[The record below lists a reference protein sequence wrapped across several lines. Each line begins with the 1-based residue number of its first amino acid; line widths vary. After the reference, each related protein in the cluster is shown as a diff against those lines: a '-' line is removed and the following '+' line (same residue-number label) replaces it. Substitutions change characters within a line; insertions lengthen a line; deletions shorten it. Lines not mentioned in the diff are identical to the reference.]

1 MLFDLYR
8 FPIGHNISLID
19 VLCFTNSN
27 SVAGKQALIH
37 RRQDNTMNDTLIL
50 LLPAIPATIA
60 YNLAR
65 DRSELVRQIGS
76 VVIWGTGVLMLRV
89 IFS

>member
-1 MLFDLYR
+1 
-8 FPIGHNISLID
+8 
-19 VLCFTNSN
+19 
-27 SVAGKQALIH
+27 
-37 RRQDNTMNDTLIL
+37 MNDTLIL
-50 LLPAIPATIA
+50 LLPALPATIV

-76 VVIWGTGVLMLRV
+76 VVIWGTGVFILRV